1 VVASAVK
8 YTSDWEFRK
17 AKLQHEPSITERVGK
32 MTVDEALTIV
42 ETVVD
47 YPSLNKVQKIVFRQS
62 WEGRSYV
69 EIAQSAGYDSDY
81 IKDAGAKLWKQLSE
95 AFGEKVKKDNI
106 QSVLKRYTRRHK
118 VNLQRNLTIEVNLSG
133 ANLNGANLSGAR
145 LFANF
150 IETDLSQAEYKGS
163 IAPDDNTAS
172 SEEFTDI
179 EDEQNQETQADS
191 ENEIDWN
198 GFRFH
203 CDAQVKI
210 AEILD
215 RTSTLFIPNSQL
227 RLATPAGRQNLEA
240 DFLIFHQ
247 NKLGMLKIDSESSD
261 RNATEGEM
269 CGLFIDSG
277 ICVVKH
283 YDASRCSEQPDL
295 VVQEFLE
302 ILSQA

>member
-1 VVASAVK
+1 
-8 YTSDWEFRK
+8 
-17 AKLQHEPSITERVGK
+17 
-32 MTVDEALTIV
+32 MTVNEALTIV
-42 ETVVD
+42 ETLLD
-47 YPSLNKVQKIVFRQS
+47 YQCLNKVQKIVFCQS

-69 EIAQSAGYDSDY
+69 EIAKSTGYDFDY

-133 ANLNGANLSGAR
+133 ANLSGANLNGAR
-145 LFANF
+145 VVANF
-150 IETDLSQAEYKGS
+150 IETDLSQADYKGA
-163 IAPDDNTAS
+163 IAPDDNTES
-172 SEEFTDI
+172 SEEI
-179 EDEQNQETQADS
+179 ANIQDEQNQEIQSDS
-191 ENEIDWN
+191 ENAIDWN

-203 CDAQVKI
+203 SDAQLKI
-210 AEILD
+210 AETLD

-227 RLATPAGRQNLEA
+227 RLATTDGRQNLEA

-247 NKLGMLKIDSESSD
+247 GKLGMLKIDSESFD
-261 RNATEGEM
+261 RTETEAETG
-269 CGLFIDSG
+269 GVFVDSG
-277 ICVVKH
+277 VCLVKH
-283 YDASRCSEQPDL
+283 YDSTRCSEQPDL

>member
-1 VVASAVK
+1 LVASAVK

-150 IETDLSQAEYKGS
+150 IETDLSHADYQGS
-163 IAPDDNTAS
+163 IAPNDKTAS
-172 SEEFTDI
+172 SEELTDI
-179 EDEQNQETQADS
+179 EDEQNQEIQPDS
-191 ENEIDWN
+191 ENEINWN
-198 GFRFH
+198 GFCLH
-203 CDAQVKI
+203 SDAQVKI

-227 RLATPAGRQNLEA
+227 RLATPAGRQNQQA

-247 NKLGMLKIDSESSD
+247 NKLGILKIDRESSHP
-261 RNATEGEM
+261 NATEDEM
-269 CGLFIDSG
+269 CGLLIDSG
-277 ICVVKH
+277 ISLVKH
-283 YDASRCSEQPDL
+283 YDATRCSEQPHL